1 MNTTYD
7 TKQRV
12 VFQCAFDT
20 RLGAYH
26 VNEGEAVK
34 AVSDGKGNFDLYV
47 EWAEGSLGKYDA
59 SQINLIA
66 GYEAVQ
72 G

>member
-1 MNTTYD
+1 MNTTFA
-7 TKQRV
+7 TKQIV
-12 VFQCAFDT
+12 GFTCEFDT
-20 RLGAYH
+20 RLGAYAINH
-26 VNEGEAVK
+26 GDPVK
-34 AVSDGKGNFDLYV
+34 AISDGKGKFDLYI

-72 G
+72 